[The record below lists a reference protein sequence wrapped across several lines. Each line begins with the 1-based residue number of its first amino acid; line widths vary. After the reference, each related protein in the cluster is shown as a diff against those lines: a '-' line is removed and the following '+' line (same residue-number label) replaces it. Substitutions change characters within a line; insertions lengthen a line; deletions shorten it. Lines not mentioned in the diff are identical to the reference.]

1 MRRLGL
7 WQNGSG
13 EAKTAIRVEI
23 GLLAFLLLL
32 LFFLGVYVGHHF
44 YRIWNQQ
51 RIEQEAR
58 EKDRRAKQLF
68 IQQVAP
74 EAQAMQNTYHVY
86 ASITIAQAI
95 LESQWGTSQ
104 LASQYHNLFGIKGTG
119 TNSRVMTTKE
129 YINGKWIVTKGRFR
143 VYDSWSDSI
152 KDHTRLMLN
161 GTDTNQQNYDR
172 VVHATNYQEAAR
184 GLQEAGYATDPDYAQ
199 KLISVIKAYKLYN
212 YDK

>member
-1 MRRLGL
+1 MAKRKRRTKKSHTGRNWFVGILVV
-7 WQNGSG
+7 
-13 EAKTAIRVEI
+13 IVI
-23 GLLAFLLLL
+23 
-32 LFFLGVYVGHHF
+32 FLGVYVGHHF

-58 EKDRRAKQLF
+58 EQDRQAKQRF

-74 EAQAMQNTYHVY
+74 EAQAMQNTYHVK
-86 ASITIAQAI
+86 ASVTIAQAI
-95 LESQWGTSQ
+95 LESQWGTSK

-119 TNSRVMTTKE
+119 ANSREMTTKE

-152 KDHTRLMLN
+152 KDHTKLMLT
-161 GTDTNQQNYDR
+161 GTDTNQQNYDQ
-172 VVHATNYQEAAR
+172 VVNATNYKEAAQ
-184 GLQEAGYATDPDYAQ
+184 GLQDCGYATDPDYAQ

-212 YDK
+212 YDN

>member
-1 MRRLGL
+1 MAKRRRKGKKRHTGRNWFITILV
-7 WQNGSG
+7 
-13 EAKTAIRVEI
+13 IIVV
-23 GLLAFLLLL
+23 
-32 LFFLGVYVGHHF
+32 FLGVYAGHHF

-51 RIEQEAR
+51 RIEQEMKK
-58 EKDRRAKQLF
+58 KDRQAKQLF
-68 IQQVAP
+68 IKQVAP

-95 LESQWGTSQ
+95 LESQWGTSK

-119 TNSRVMTTKE
+119 ANSKEMTTKE

-152 KDHTRLMLN
+152 KDHTKLMLT
-161 GTDTNQQNYDR
+161 GTDTNQQNYDQ
-172 VVHATNYQEAAR
+172 VVKATSYQEAAR
-184 GLQEAGYATDPDYAQ
+184 GLQEAGYATDPDYAN
-199 KLISVIKAYKLYN
+199 KLISVIKTYKLYN

>member
-1 MRRLGL
+1 M
-7 WQNGSG
+7 
-13 EAKTAIRVEI
+13 AKRSNRKKKRNSKTRTLVWILVVIAV
-23 GLLAFLLLL
+23 
-32 LFFLGVYVGHHF
+32 FLGVYIGHHF

-51 RIEQEAR
+51 RIEQQMQEH
-58 EKDRRAKQLF
+58 DRQAKQRF
-68 IQQVAP
+68 ITQVAP

-95 LESQWGTSQ
+95 LESQWGTSR

-119 TNSRVMTTKE
+119 PNSRELTTKE

-152 KDHTRLMLN
+152 KDHTRLMMN

-172 VVHATNYQEAAR
+172 VVKAANYQEAAKA
-184 GLQEAGYATDPDYAQ
+184 LQDSGYATDPNYAQ

>member
-1 MRRLGL
+1 MAKRKRRSQKRHTVRN
-7 WQNGSG
+7 W
-13 EAKTAIRVEI
+13 II
-23 GLLAFLLLL
+23 GILAVIVI
-32 LFFLGVYVGHHF
+32 FLGVYAGHHF

-51 RIEQEAR
+51 RIEQER
-58 EKDRRAKQLF
+58 IENERRAKELF

-95 LESQWGTSQ
+95 LESQWGRSQ
-104 LASQYHNLFGIKGTG
+104 LASEYHNLFGIKGTG
-119 TNSRVMTTKE
+119 SNSKLMTTKE
-129 YINGKWIVTKGRFR
+129 HVDGHWVVIKGRFR

-161 GTDTNQQNYDR
+161 GTDTNHQNYER
-172 VVHATNYQEAAR
+172 VVNAKNYEEAAR
-184 GLQEAGYATDPDYAQ
+184 ALQDCGYATDPDYAD
-199 KLISVIKAYKLYN
+199 KLINVIKTYKLYN

>member
-1 MRRLGL
+1 MAKRRRKSKKRHTGRNWFITILV
-7 WQNGSG
+7 
-13 EAKTAIRVEI
+13 IIVV
-23 GLLAFLLLL
+23 
-32 LFFLGVYVGHHF
+32 FLGVYAGHHF

-51 RIEQEAR
+51 RIEQEMKK
-58 EKDRRAKQLF
+58 KDQQAKQLF
-68 IQQVAP
+68 IKQVAP

-95 LESQWGTSQ
+95 LESQWGTSK

-119 TNSRVMTTKE
+119 ANSKEMTTKE

-152 KDHTRLMLN
+152 KDHTKLMLT
-161 GTDTNQQNYDR
+161 GTDTNQQNYDQ
-172 VVHATNYQEAAR
+172 VVKATSYQEAAR
-184 GLQEAGYATDPDYAQ
+184 GLQEAGYATDPDYAN
-199 KLISVIKAYKLYN
+199 KLISVIKTYKLYN

>member
-1 MRRLGL
+1 MAKRRRRRTRKRKSHGNVFV
-7 WQNGSG
+7 W
-13 EAKTAIRVEI
+13 
-23 GLLAFLLLL
+23 LLVIIIL
-32 LFFLGVYVGHHF
+32 FLGVYVGHHF
-44 YRIWNQQ
+44 YRTWNQQ
-51 RIEQEAR
+51 RIEQAALKRDREAK
-58 EKDRRAKQLF
+58 ELF
-68 IQQVAP
+68 IKQVAP

-119 TNSRVMTTKE
+119 ANSRVMTTKE

>member
-1 MRRLGL
+1 MAKRKRRNKNRHTGRN
-7 WQNGSG
+7 WIIS
-13 EAKTAIRVEI
+13 I
-23 GLLAFLLLL
+23 LAVIVI
-32 LFFLGVYVGHHF
+32 FLGVYVGHHF

-95 LESQWGTSQ
+95 LESNWGTSK
-104 LASQYHNLFGIKGTG
+104 LATQYHNLFGIKGTG
-119 TNSRVMTTKE
+119 ANSKVMTTKE
-129 YINGKWIVTKGRFR
+129 YTGGKWVVIKDRFR
-143 VYDSWSDSI
+143 VYSSWDESI
-152 KDHTRLMLN
+152 KDHTRLMLQ
-161 GTDTNQQNYDR
+161 GTDMNRQNYDR
-172 VVHATNYQEAAR
+172 VVKATNYEEAAKA
-184 GLQEAGYATDPDYAQ
+184 LQQSGYATDPDYAK
-199 KLISVIKAYKLYN
+199 KLISVIQTYKLYN

>member
-1 MRRLGL
+1 MAKRR
-7 WQNGSG
+7 
-13 EAKTAIRVEI
+13 KTKKRRSSSTKATIWILAIIVI
-23 GLLAFLLLL
+23 
-32 LFFLGVYVGHHF
+32 FLGVYAGHHF

-51 RIEQEAR
+51 RIEQQAR
-58 EKDRRAKQLF
+58 ERDRQAKELF
-68 IQQVAP
+68 IKQVAP

-95 LESQWGTSQ
+95 LESQWGTSK

-119 TNSRVMTTKE
+119 ANSRELTTKE

-152 KDHTRLMLN
+152 KDHTKLMLN

-172 VVHATNYQEAAR
+172 VVKASNYQEAAR
-184 GLQEAGYATDPDYAQ
+184 ALQEAGYATDPDYAQ

>member
-1 MRRLGL
+1 MFTF
-7 WQNGSG
+7 
-13 EAKTAIRVEI
+13 EHV
-23 GLLAFLLLL
+23 
-32 LFFLGVYVGHHF
+32 

-95 LESQWGTSQ
+95 LESQWGTSE
-104 LASQYHNLFGIKGTG
+104 LASQYHNLFGIKGRG

-129 YINGKWIVTKGRFR
+129 YINGKWIVAEGQLH
-143 VYDSWSDSI
+143 YDSWSDSI

-161 GTDTNQQNYDR
+161 GTDTNQQNYD
-172 VVHATNYQEAAR
+172 VSCPC
-184 GLQEAGYATDPDYAQ
+184 D
-199 KLISVIKAYKLYN
+199 
-212 YDK
+212 